1 MAVSRG
7 EAGTWCPGVRS
18 GNGKT
23 SCGVQDG
30 VQGSGGG
37 FEGVPEPGGQG
48 RGVLELCCVCGSP
61 AGVPGAL
68 QWDEK
73 FREPQ
78 GSARGPHMQSP
89 LGGTG
94 RI

>member
-48 RGVLELCCVCGSP
+48 RGY
-61 AGVPGAL
+61 
-68 QWDEK
+68 
-73 FREPQ
+73 
-78 GSARGPHMQSP
+78 
-89 LGGTG
+89 
-94 RI
+94 